1 MTKNM
6 KFFFKIIIDII
17 IILLVIAGLF
27 LLVSILPVTGGY
39 KFFVVTSGSME
50 PTIHTGSIVLVKAE
64 TSYQV
69 GDIVTFGKASRL
81 KQPTT
86 HRIFTKGDELG
97 APVYTT
103 KGDAN
108 NAPDREEIRNRDIIG
123 KTVFSIPYVG
133 YAVDAVKKPIGFI
146 LIIFIPAIIIIANE
160 LIKIFAEFKKRRQVI
175 K

>member
-1 MTKNM
+1 M
-6 KFFFKIIIDII
+6 KKIFNFFCYLI

-27 LLVSILPVTGGY
+27 LLASILPVTGGY

-50 PTIHTGSIVLVKAE
+50 PTIHTGSLVLTKAE
-64 TSYQV
+64 TNYQV
-69 GDIVTFGKASRL
+69 GDIITFGKASRL

-86 HRIFTKGDELG
+86 HRIFAQGDDLG
-97 APVYTT
+97 APVFTT

-108 NAPDREEIRNRDIIG
+108 NAPDREEIKNRDIIG
-123 KTVFSIPYVG
+123 KVVFSVPYVG
-133 YAVDAVKKPIGFI
+133 YAVDAIKKPIGFI